1 MFIIKKMR
9 IVPILL
15 CFTLILS
22 LSNGEEEISFFEKYY
37 DSIVQII
44 KGLSD
49 TSEAK
54 CSKVFVDK
62 KEDIIKLVKK
72 IISLLQTQSI
82 DLSTLLPDVMNIDGL
97 IVDCNLLVL
106 AGKIFQFKDD
116 IQFLIETMGNNIL
129 KNYKQIF
136 QIVQKML
143 KTLGI
148 EGKMENVGKIL
159 KLILEISVN

>member
-1 MFIIKKMR
+1 MR

>member
-1 MFIIKKMR
+1 MR

-15 CFTLILS
+15 CFTLIIS

-82 DLSTLLPDVMNIDGL
+82 DLSTLLPDVMNIEGL

>member
-1 MFIIKKMR
+1 MR

-15 CFTLILS
+15 CFTLIIS

>member
-1 MFIIKKMR
+1 MR

-62 KEDIIKLVKK
+62 KKDIIKLVKK